1 MLFFTDRKVKYE
13 GCSLSLT
20 LRMNVSVGFFV
31 NKDIWSILADFGEE
45 QCNDKEKP
53 VQCCR
58 ESNNVLPYMY
68 GWRHCRETGS
78 GSNYKGVFIKR

>member
-53 VQCCR
+53 V
-58 ESNNVLPYMY
+58 
-68 GWRHCRETGS
+68 
-78 GSNYKGVFIKR
+78 

>member
-1 MLFFTDRKVKYE
+1 
-13 GCSLSLT
+13 
-20 LRMNVSVGFFV
+20 MNVSVWFFV
-31 NKDIWSILADFGEE
+31 DKDIWSILADFGEE